1 MPYRIEFVD
10 DLMTI
15 ADENGNGFDAIEVD
29 PQRPWDAV
37 ETLTEWGREYD
48 VDPCQALRELR
59 RHLRACR

>member
-15 ADENGNGFDAIEVD
+15 TDDNGDGFDAFEVD
-29 PQRPWDAV
+29 PQQPWDAV
-37 ETLTEWGREYD
+37 ETLAEWGREYD
-48 VDPCQALRELR
+48 VDPGQALRELR